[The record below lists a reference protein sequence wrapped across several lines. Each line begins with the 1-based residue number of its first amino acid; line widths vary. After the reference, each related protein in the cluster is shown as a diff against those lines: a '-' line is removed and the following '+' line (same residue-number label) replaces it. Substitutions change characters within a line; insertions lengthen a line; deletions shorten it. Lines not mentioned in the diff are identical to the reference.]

1 MAINYS
7 WNVSNV
13 ETQTIDSNDDVII
26 NVHWVLKAE
35 DDSENITKKVIG
47 SQKLDISDL
56 SNFVE
61 LNDVT
66 ESQLQGWVESAIGD
80 DEVQSYKDAL
90 SQEISEHNNKPTS
103 KQLFVEVVPDLEEV

>member
-13 ETQTIDSNDDVII
+13 ETQTIDSNDDVIV

-35 DDSENITKKVIG
+35 DKKKKIIKTVIG
-47 SQKLDISDL
+47 LQILDTSDL

-61 LNDVT
+61 LDDVT
-66 ESQLQGWVESAIGD
+66 ESQLQGWVESAIGA
-80 DEVQSYKDAL
+80 DEVQGYKDSL
-90 SQEISEHNNKPTS
+90 SQEISEHNNKPIS
-103 KQLFVEVVPDLEEV
+103 KQLFVEVVPDLEQI

>member
-13 ETQTIDSNDDVII
+13 ETQTIESNDDVII

-35 DDSENITKKVIG
+35 DDNTNITKKVIG
-47 SQKLDISDL
+47 SQKLDTSDL

-61 LNDVT
+61 LDNVT
-66 ESQLQGWVESAIGD
+66 ESQLQGWVESAIGA
-80 DEVQSYKDAL
+80 DEVQNYKDVL
-90 SQEISEHNNKPTS
+90 SEEISEHNNKPTS
-103 KQLFVEVVPDLEEV
+103 KQLFVEVVPNLEQI

>member
-35 DDSENITKKVIG
+35 DDNTNITKTVIG
-47 SQKLDISDL
+47 LQKLDTSDL

-61 LNDVT
+61 LDNVT
-66 ESQLQGWVESAIGD
+66 EPQIVTGKHL
-80 DEVQSYKDAL
+80 L
-90 SQEISEHNNKPTS
+90 
-103 KQLFVEVVPDLEEV
+103 